1 MAKKNRKY
9 PPAFKVNGQLIRI
22 TPNQTK
28 GAALAAAKMCEEKE
42 WILSDPGNKER
53 ITARGDS
60 LTAVLKAKGL
70 I

>member
-22 TPNQTK
+22 TPNQPK
-28 GAALAAAKMCEEKE
+28 AQSLAGAKMIEELK
-42 WILSDPGNKER
+42 LLDDPGNKER
-53 ITARGDS
+53 LTKIGDS
-60 LTAVLKAKGL
+60 QTAVLKAKGL